1 VFNLSTIKKL
11 NQDLEK
17 VIKDA
22 SKSKLGYN
30 SLIDLFS
37 KKPTI
42 SNAKKIYT
50 LCKKNNVELANSVDL
65 KLKIS
70 INLSDEEEDDI
81 FDFYKE
87 KEVLEW
93 SRSDSPIRM
102 YLRGIGGIELLSKDN
117 EIKLSKDIEYGEYAI
132 VDSVCSIPFLI
143 DFIVDYKEALLNRE
157 RRVKEFFKSFEE
169 ENEETISLKKDK
181 REEIRAENINLA
193 FRELDKAK
201 SKWIKE
207 MGTLRSG
214 KPEEKLLV
222 ILISEFNRKLVKDA
236 LFDLGP
242 TSKLIVELTK
252 YMKTS
257 IDGTNNFNME
267 LKKLEYTL
275 PLFSDTLR
283 ANHLKM
289 LENILT
295 IDKKTIANLV
305 PENSMVNVY
314 LRIKK
319 LYQAKEA
326 SKDFFG
332 MKEEEIKKI
341 LKHILQGKKIVDI
354 AKNIMAKANLRLVVA
369 IAKRYTNRGL
379 TFLDLIQEGNI
390 GLMKAIDKF
399 EYQKGYKFSTY
410 ATWWIRQSISRS
422 IADQARTIR
431 IPIHMIETI
440 NKINKITRKYIQ
452 DNGHEPDLKYITKTL
467 NISLDKVKSIIKIT
481 KEPVSLDAS
490 VGNSENNRYGD
501 FLEDKDAPSPVE
513 NILASDL
520 KSQVNTVLSQLNNRE
535 ETVVR
540 MRFGILDDESDRT
553 LEEIGKT
560 LKVTR
565 ERVRQIESTAIKK
578 LKHPK
583 VGKNLKTYLEQ

>member
-1 VFNLSTIKKL
+1 MSTIKQL
-11 NQDLEK
+11 NKDLEK
-17 VIKDA
+17 VIKD
-22 SKSKLGYN
+22 SSNSKLGYN

-42 SNAKKIYT
+42 SNAKNIYNM
-50 LCKKNNVELANSVDL
+50 CKKHNAELANSVDL
-65 KLKIS
+65 KLKIN
-70 INLSDEEEDDI
+70 IGFTEEEDDV

-169 ENEETISLKKDK
+169 ENEETVNLKKDK
-181 REEIRAENINLA
+181 REEIRSTNINLA
-193 FRELDKAK
+193 FKELAKAK
-201 SKWIKE
+201 LKWIKE
-207 MGTLRSG
+207 MGTVKTG

-257 IDGTNNFNME
+257 IDGANNFGME

-275 PLFSDTLR
+275 PLFSDALKE
-283 ANHLKM
+283 NHQKM
-289 LENILT
+289 LDTILT
-295 IDKKTIANLV
+295 MDKKTISNLV

-332 MKEEEIKKI
+332 MKEEQIVKI

-452 DNGHEPDLKYITKTL
+452 DHGHEPDLKYITKTL

-501 FLEDKDAPSPVE
+501 FLEDKDADSPVD

-520 KSQVNTVLSQLNNRE
+520 KTQVNTVLSQLNDRE

-540 MRFGILDDESDRT
+540 MRFGIMDDESDRT

>member
-1 VFNLSTIKKL
+1 MSTIKKL

-17 VIKDA
+17 VIKDS

-42 SNAKKIYT
+42 SNAKNIFNICAKH
-50 LCKKNNVELANSVDL
+50 NVELVNSVDL
-65 KLKIS
+65 RLS
-70 INLSDEEEDDI
+70 INIGLSEKDDDI

-87 KEVLEW
+87 KEILEW

-102 YLRGIGGIELLSKDN
+102 YLRGIGGIELLSKEN

-169 ENEETISLKKDK
+169 ENEETVNLKKDK
-181 REEIRAENINLA
+181 REEIRSANINLA
-193 FRELDKAK
+193 FKELSKAK
-201 SKWIKE
+201 FKWIKE
-207 MGTLRSG
+207 METAKLG
-214 KPEEKLLV
+214 KPEEKLLA

-257 IDGTNNFNME
+257 IDGDNNFAKE

-283 ANHLKM
+283 LNHQKM
-289 LENILT
+289 LDNIL
-295 IDKKTIANLV
+295 IMDKQTMANSV
-305 PENSMVNVY
+305 PENFMVNVY

-319 LYQAKEA
+319 LYQAKDA

-332 MKEEEIKKI
+332 MKEDKVRRI

-399 EYQKGYKFSTY
+399 EYKKGYKFSTY

-452 DNGHEPDLKYITKTL
+452 DHGHEPDLKYITKTL

-501 FLEDKDAPSPVE
+501 FLEDKDADSPVE

-520 KSQVNTVLSQLNNRE
+520 KSQVNTVLSQLNTRE